1 MRLDLLN
8 LANVISQTEIDEQI
22 IFLNDKYSLNINLS
36 QWDSFI
42 NEMTPKKEKQ
52 LTIFG

>member
-8 LANVISQTEIDEQI
+8 LAKLISQNEIEEQI
-22 IFLNDKYSLNINLS
+22 VFLNDKYSLDINLS

-42 NEMTPKKEKQ
+42 KEMTPKKEKQ

>member
-8 LANVISQTEIDEQI
+8 LAKVISRTEIEEQI
-22 IFLNDKYSLNINLS
+22 VFLNDKYSLNINLS
-36 QWDSFI
+36 QWESFI